1 VGGEISL
8 GRQNRMS
15 APSVDDHIQDM
26 ISHEYWPTR
35 DRLRPILK
43 KQFINRDRNMHL
55 RGPNDTYCSFL
66 LQLVRRINSD
76 GDDKLNDD
84 QLDRIQNYM
93 LGMDED
99 QITGNIP
106 IKDDKDYKMYID
118 TMKKYFVPLID
129 MENGRYIINNTTVS
143 QLASHR
149 IKYPNPCPYGASCY
163 RKNPL
168 HFKEFQHPPQ
178 NVRRSRSASPRRSVT
193 RNRSASPRR
202 SASPIRNRS
211 GGTQKR
217 RARKTRH
224 RRRV

>member
-1 VGGEISL
+1 
-8 GRQNRMS
+8 MS

-26 ISHEYWPTR
+26 LSHEYWPTR

-43 KQFINRDRNMHL
+43 KQFINRDRNMPL
-55 RGPNDTYCSFL
+55 RGPKDTYCSFL

-84 QLDRIQNYM
+84 QLYRIQNYM

-99 QITGNIP
+99 QITGNIS
-106 IKDDKDYKMYID
+106 IKDDKDYRMYI
-118 TMKKYFVPLID
+118 TIMKKYFVPLID

-143 QLASHR
+143 HLASHR
-149 IKYPNPCPYGASCY
+149 IKYPNPCPYGALCY
-163 RKNPL
+163 RKNPQ
-168 HFKEFQHPPQ
+168 HFEEFQHPPKS
-178 NVRRSRSASPRRSVT
+178 VRRSRSASPRRSVT
-193 RNRSASPRR
+193 RNRTASPRR
-202 SASPIRNRS
+202 SVTRNRS
-211 GGTQKR
+211 ASPKRRGGTRKR